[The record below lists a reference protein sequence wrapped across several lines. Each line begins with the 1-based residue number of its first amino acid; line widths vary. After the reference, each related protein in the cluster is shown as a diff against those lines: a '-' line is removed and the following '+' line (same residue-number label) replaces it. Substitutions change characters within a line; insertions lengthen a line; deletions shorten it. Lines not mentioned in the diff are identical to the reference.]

1 MSVTGFAISTILS
14 IAASVWLFVVGRG
27 AKEWRLRWL
36 DLFGLHDA
44 DTPRPMRQAQERQ
57 LRYMSF
63 FLLLLC
69 VAMSVSCAFWTV
81 FELREGL
88 RPKTRVER
96 ELDMLRQQA
105 ERAMSRR

>member
-63 FLLLLC
+63 FLLLLDRF
-69 VAMSVSCAFWTV
+69 SCP
-81 FELREGL
+81 L
-88 RPKTRVER
+88 RP
-96 ELDMLRQQA
+96 LCPLLA
-105 ERAMSRR
+105 ASRPPF

>member
-14 IAASVWLFVVGRG
+14 IAASVWLFVVGRE
-27 AKEWRLRWL
+27 AKEWRMRWL
-36 DLFGLHDA
+36 DLFGMHDA

-57 LRYMSF
+57 LRFMSF
-63 FLLLLC
+63 FLLVLC

-81 FELREGL
+81 FQLREGL
-88 RPKTRVER
+88 RPKTGIEQ

-105 ERAMSRR
+105 ERAMNQR